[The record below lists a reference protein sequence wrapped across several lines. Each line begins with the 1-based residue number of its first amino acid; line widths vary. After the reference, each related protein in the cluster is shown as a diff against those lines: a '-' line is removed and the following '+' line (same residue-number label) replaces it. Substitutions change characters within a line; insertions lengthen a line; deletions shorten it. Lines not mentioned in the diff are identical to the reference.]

1 MAGSGGEAVDPA
13 AAGVSV
19 PARELS
25 ICSPDLTQKGKS

>member
-13 AAGVSV
+13 ATGVLA

-25 ICSPDLTQKGKS
+25 IRFPDLTQKG